1 MPSAKNFWTSPG
13 AMDPKRNNR
22 FILLTNSIPVYTVKK
37 VAKPSWGADPVSHF
51 YLGHEFKFPGNVK
64 WETISMTLVN
74 IIDPDMAASVMNIIQ
89 NAGYHPLNGVND
101 FASMSKRMAQT
112 ALGVTQIMTLGDDGK
127 PVEIWTLRNAWIS
140 KASFSEMDQSSA
152 ELQEI
157 TIEIT
162 YDWSEITVG
171 SGQSIYNGA
180 SDVAGLQG
188 GLTPQNKNFLN
199 VP

>member
-1 MPSAKNFWTSPG
+1 MPKNFWTSPE

-22 FILLTNSIPVYTVKK
+22 FILLCNSIPVYTLKK
-37 VAKPSWGADPVSHF
+37 VGKPSFGAEPISHL
-51 YLGHEFKFPGNVK
+51 YLGHEYKFPGNVK

-89 NAGYHPLNGVND
+89 NSGYHPLNGVND
-101 FASMSKRMAQT
+101 FAAMSKRQAQR
-112 ALGVTQIMTLGDDGK
+112 ALGVTQIMVLGDDGK

-140 KASFSEMDQSSA
+140 KADFSEMDYSSA

-162 YDWSEITVG
+162 FDWPELTVG
-171 SGQSIYNGA
+171 SGQTIYNGS
-180 SDVAGLQG
+180 SDTAGLQG
-188 GLTPQNKNFLN
+188 GLTPQGKNFLN